1 MSLRRQV
8 IDTLFGGNRD
18 PLTRIVKR
26 AGGSGTPNASLTAPI
41 GTFCCIDYNGQVT
54 DDDIYINTD
63 GATAWSLVYDA
74 SEKGHLY
81 TAY

>member
-18 PLTRIVKR
+18 PLTRIIKR
-26 AGGSGTPNASLTAPI
+26 TGTAVSPDTVVTAPR
-41 GTFCCIDYNGQVT
+41 GTFLCMDYNGNDV

-63 GATAWSLVYDA
+63 GATAWTLIYDA
-74 SEKGHLY
+74 STRGHLY
-81 TAY
+81 

>member
-18 PLTRIVKR
+18 PLTRIIKR
-26 AGGSGTPNASLTAPI
+26 TQGTDVSPNTVITAPI
-41 GTFCCIDYNGQVT
+41 GTFCCMDFSGDAC

-63 GATAWSLVYDA
+63 GATAWTLIYDA
-74 SEKGHLY
+74 STRGHLY
-81 TAY
+81 